1 MQQDQTPFL
10 KVINEILSHLNYSP
24 NIGALYYRF
33 EKSIEL
39 THEVLFEKQLYYWI
53 HWIDEVSFNLQT
65 RKLKYIC
72 SSTDSQIVQ
81 SIPVNNLSPE
91 ILQIVYKRMKSE
103 TQK

>member
-1 MQQDQTPFL
+1 MQMNQIPFIQ
-10 KVINEILSHLNYSP
+10 VINEIIFHLEYKPYTGSL
-24 NIGALYYRF
+24 LYLF

-39 THEVLFEKQLYYWI
+39 THEVLFEKQLYHWI
-53 HWIDEVSFNLQT
+53 HWIDGVSFNLQT
-65 RKLKYIC
+65 RKLEYIC

>member
-1 MQQDQTPFL
+1 MQMNQIPFIQI
-10 KVINEILSHLNYSP
+10 INEILSHLKYQPYS
-24 NIGALYYRF
+24 GTLLYRF

-39 THEVLFEKQLYYWI
+39 THEVLFEKQLYHWI

-65 RKLKYIC
+65 RKLEYIC